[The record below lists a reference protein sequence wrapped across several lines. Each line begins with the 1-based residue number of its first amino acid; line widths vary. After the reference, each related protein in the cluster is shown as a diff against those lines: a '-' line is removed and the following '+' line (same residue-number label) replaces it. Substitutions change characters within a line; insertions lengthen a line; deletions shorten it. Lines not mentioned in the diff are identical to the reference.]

1 MTVRN
6 LSAADDE
13 LVEAMLFYL
22 EESPMASDRFVD
34 EFDRVRKDILS
45 DPLRNP
51 IYEDNIRVKML
62 RYFPFSIYYLIEE
75 QEIVIVAI
83 MHQARKPGYW
93 KDRLG

>member
-22 EESPMASDRFVD
+22 EESPMAADRFVD
-34 EFDRVRKDILS
+34 EFERARKEILR

-51 IYEDNIRVKML
+51 IYEEALRVKVL
-62 RYFPFSIYYLIEE
+62 RDFPFSIYYLVEE
-75 QEIVIVAI
+75 IEIVIVAV
-83 MHQARKPGYW
+83 MHQARKPRYW